1 MKIAKQIMTKPALKY
16 QPRKLVGL
24 SSRVAIAA
32 LLMFSGGTIATEQHH
47 LAEIGVSGDDTSP
60 TQELINWNDS
70 KISWQSYEAGLKTAK
85 SIGKQIIIVFYTDW
99 CPQSKQYSQVFQE
112 QRVIDQSKKFV
123 MVRLNTDERP
133 EINKLYLPDGK
144 YVPRTIFFSS
154 SGKPNYQLH
163 AETEDYKYFL
173 DNESP
178 DELLYLM
185 EMALK
190 QPR

>member
-1 MKIAKQIMTKPALKY
+1 MTKPVLKY
-16 QPRKLVGL
+16 QPRNSFVLLVGL
-24 SSRVAIAA
+24 SIRVAIAA
-32 LLMFSGGTIATEQHH
+32 LLIFSGGTILATEQHY
-47 LAEIGVSGDDTSP
+47 LAESGISGNNISS
-60 TQELINWNDS
+60 TQESINWNDS
-70 KISWQSYEAGLKTAK
+70 KINWQSYEAGLKTAK
-85 SIGKQIIIVFYTDW
+85 SVGKQIVIVFYTDW

-123 MVRLNTDERP
+123 MVRINTDERP

-163 AETEDYKYFL
+163 AETEEYKYFL

-178 DELLYLM
+178 DELLRLM
-185 EMALK
+185 AMALK
-190 QPR
+190 QP